1 MDGSSRYCCLLKG
14 PIMTKTKLAYAA
26 PQMRQHGAME
36 ALTQGQSD
44 GSRLDAT
51 FTAGTPG
58 PIVLTF
64 S

>member
-1 MDGSSRYCCLLKG
+1 
-14 PIMTKTKLAYAA
+14 MTRTKLAYAA

-51 FTAGTPG
+51 FVAGTPG
-58 PIVLTF
+58 PIILTF